1 MFPASSRPSRTVIRV
16 RGLCSLLSDRNWMFM
31 SLSATP
37 SPRAASLTPLVEMKP
52 SALGQFIYPLDQP
65 DNQIY
70 LDLDKH
76 ITSSLLLGL

>member
-1 MFPASSRPSRTVIRV
+1 
-16 RGLCSLLSDRNWMFM
+16 M

-52 SALGQFIYPLDQP
+52 SVLGQFMCHLDQS

-76 ITSSLLLGL
+76 ITSSLVLTL